1 MSVAGCDEA
10 DPDVELTT
18 LHRNVLDQVFGL
30 TEGAPPERFLVGI
43 AALDL
48 VATAAKKQ
56 PIVWLVDDAQWIDQ
70 ASMQAI
76 GFVGRRLLAER
87 VAILIATR
95 DVSDENELAGLPE
108 LRIGGLNTEDAGR
121 LFDSVVS
128 GPMDPLVRD
137 RVISETRG
145 NPLALLELPR
155 AWTTAELVEGLS
167 ESAGIPLTGRLEF
180 AFAKRLRELPP
191 DTQTLLALA
200 AAEPTGDPALLWSA
214 AQRLGMDWSLDDT
227 GAEINTV
234 EADASSPEDLRA
246 RMTELYSDEGA
257 PGVVIYNAV
266 LGAPD
271 QLLSSTVTHLQ
282 EAYAVDVIGAIVVAQ
297 EAAPAMKAA
306 GFGTMI
312 VTGGGFADHPIPA
325 LATVSLGKA
334 ALRSAATMLGADLGP
349 DGIRVATLTIA
360 GQIVAGTA
368 FDPARIAERYWE
380 IVQMDDPWQ
389 AEFRF
394 TGE

>member
-1 MSVAGCDEA
+1 
-10 DPDVELTT
+10 
-18 LHRNVLDQVFGL
+18 
-30 TEGAPPERFLVGI
+30 
-43 AALDL
+43 
-48 VATAAKKQ
+48 
-56 PIVWLVDDAQWIDQ
+56 
-70 ASMQAI
+70 
-76 GFVGRRLLAER
+76 
-87 VAILIATR
+87 
-95 DVSDENELAGLPE
+95 
-108 LRIGGLNTEDAGR
+108 
-121 LFDSVVS
+121 
-128 GPMDPLVRD
+128 
-137 RVISETRG
+137 
-145 NPLALLELPR
+145 
-155 AWTTAELVEGLS
+155 
-167 ESAGIPLTGRLEF
+167 
-180 AFAKRLRELPP
+180 
-191 DTQTLLALA
+191 
-200 AAEPTGDPALLWSA
+200 
-214 AQRLGMDWSLDDT
+214 LDDT

-334 ALRSAATMLGADLGP
+334 ALRSAATMLGVDLGP
-349 DGIRVATLTIA
+349 DGIRIATLTIA

-368 FDPARIAERYWE
+368 FDPARIAERYWQ